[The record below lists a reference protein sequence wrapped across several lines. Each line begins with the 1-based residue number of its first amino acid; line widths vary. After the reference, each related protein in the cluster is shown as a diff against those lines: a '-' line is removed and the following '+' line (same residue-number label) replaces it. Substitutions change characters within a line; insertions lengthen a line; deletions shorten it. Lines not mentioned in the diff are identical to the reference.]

1 MTRWQRCAA
10 AALIAA
16 AGGCGAAQ
24 DSGEEAVDP
33 GPSWNVQ
40 AAPAATSPA
49 ATSPST
55 SSAEYDFSTD
65 PQFSFDERVYL
76 IAIDMDP
83 VSGPGSNLELS
94 RDRFG
99 SVGADLLVRRGRLA
113 CDAAEAGLPASE
125 NINKSVQFGGL
136 TPAEAQLVLNAA
148 VTTLCPEY
156 ISSGT

>member
-24 DSGEEAVDP
+24 DSGEAVDP

-40 AAPAATSPA
+40 APA

-65 PQFSFDERVYL
+65 PQFSFDERAYL
-76 IAIDMDP
+76 ITIDMDP

-99 SVGADLLVRRGRLA
+99 SVGADLLVRRGHSA